1 MKNFFKSIAMT
12 LFMAAAGI
20 AAAATPGAFHQGTVK
35 GIEDVLILN
44 PLSKLVLAGANDSV
58 LFTAAYALQ
67 MIQMDGAMSGS
78 FAPNKVTG
86 RHGTHDMSVDLT
98 LHPFFADSN
107 AWGDPGAYNR
117 AIKTYPDQLRCGID
131 LEQANGREVEEL
143 NYVPASCLTGW
154 SQKTGNQA
162 AIEPTH
168 GHKLRIRAIAKMVQQ
183 VKEDVRRADKLGVVI
198 NLGDG
203 KPFDFAS
210 GYGNVVKVGGNFAIP
225 FTSFAGSYES
235 DTYKS
240 LRRNTE
246 MTAEGQWTF
255 CDVLPVYSRST
266 NGVMFDNSHFKQG
279 DISQTCLIFKGLS
292 DIKIPTALLARDLNQ
307 FKPKKQRLGVVM
319 VVSKPRVSKSQAKE
333 HGTVIKGLEVTP
345 IGWHVI
351 DGNEVTALT
360 KSIVGANVP
369 GVFATLSVEEC
380 VRRHAYHWGD
390 RGLARANSD
399 LQNKA
404 KSACRLDVVEARM
417 KERGISAADA
427 SQQIANEEI
436 AQ

>member
-1 MKNFFKSIAMT
+1 MTKLFKSIAMT
-12 LFMAAAGI
+12 MFMAAASV
-20 AAAATPGAFHQGTVK
+20 ASAATPGAFHQGTVK
-35 GIEDVLILN
+35 GMEDVLILN

-58 LFTAAYALQ
+58 LFTAAYTLQ
-67 MIQMDGAMSGS
+67 MIQMDGAMNGR

-98 LHPFFADSN
+98 LHPFFADAN
-107 AWGDPGAYNR
+107 TWGDPGAYNQ
-117 AIKTYPDQLRCGID
+117 AIKTYPDQLRCGIE
-131 LEQANGREVEEL
+131 LEQANGREVEVL
-143 NYVPASCLTGW
+143 NYVPTPCLTGW

-162 AIEPTH
+162 AIDPAH
-168 GHKLRIRAIAKMVQQ
+168 GHKLRIRAIARMVQQ

-210 GYGNVVKVGGNFAIP
+210 GYGNVVKVGNNFALP
-225 FTSFAGSYES
+225 FTSFAGVTELAT
-235 DTYKS
+235 DKL
-240 LRRNTE
+240 LRTKTE

-255 CDVLPVYSRST
+255 CDPLPRYNRGS
-266 NGVMFDNSHFKQG
+266 NGSLFDNSHFRQS
-279 DISQTCLIFKGLS
+279 DISQTCLLFKGLS
-292 DIKIPTALLARDLNQ
+292 DIKIPTALLVRDLNQ
-307 FKPKKQRLGVVM
+307 FNPKKQRLGVVM

-333 HGTVIKGLEVTP
+333 HGTVIKGLDLTP
-345 IGWHVI
+345 VGWHVI

-360 KSIVGANVP
+360 KSMVGANVP
-369 GVFATLSVEEC
+369 GVFATLSVEDC
-380 VRRHAYHWGD
+380 VRRHSWHWGD
-390 RGLARANSD
+390 RGLARANAV

-417 KERGISAADA
+417 KARGISAADA